1 MITLRIQFLFS
12 LFRTFNPKSG
22 LDVLRVTRISKAQA
36 WQRLGRAGRV
46 SAGNCYRLYTESEFD
61 KFSDNTTPEILR
73 SVYKLP

>member
-1 MITLRIQFLFS
+1 M
-12 LFRTFNPKSG
+12 
-22 LDVLRVTRISKAQA
+22 LRVTRISKAQA

-73 SVYKLP
+73 SVYKLLQ